1 VEREAPSTGLAREAI
16 GLREVLFQSITHMA
30 PAAAVAF
37 SIPAGANFAGGA
49 LPLAVVLALVACV
62 FVAISIGQMAKHLP
76 SAGSFYTYTSRGL
89 HPSIGFL
96 VAWGYAIVE
105 PLVAPLLYI
114 ILGITVAG
122 TLDAEF
128 NCAIC
133 TADYWW
139 IWALV
144 GAGLVFL
151 LGYFGIQISA
161 RTGTILGVF
170 EIGVFAALA
179 IYLIAKADLNT
190 FDVFT
195 DSFANADSFEG
206 WKGIFAG
213 SVYTILAFIGFE
225 AAAPLAEE
233 AVDPR
238 RTIKR
243 AVVGS
248 AVLIGL
254 FYVLT
259 TYAAVVFF
267 GPDRFAGEFFGSG
280 GGNPWDALAR
290 SAWGAGWVLVFFAI
304 VNSAIANSN
313 AGANAATRT
322 WFAMGRIRLLPRL
335 LARTHPK
342 WKSPHVAVWL
352 QLLLGIAI
360 PLWLGFQFDP
370 LTAFLTV
377 ATMIVGVVVAI
388 YIVVNAACIGYYW
401 RFRRDEANILLHG
414 ILPVLGILAF
424 IPAFLTAMGLPIL
437 PGDFIAR
444 LPHPLNKTGIA
455 IGIAYAIGLIYL
467 LILYATNRQRIED
480 TGKIFIEDDPA
491 AAAEVTTPA

>member
-1 VEREAPSTGLAREAI
+1 
-16 GLREVLFQSITHMA
+16 MA

-37 SIPAGANFAGGA
+37 SIPFGAPFAGGA
-49 LPLAVVLALVACV
+49 LPLSVLLALVGCL
-62 FVAISIGQMAKHLP
+62 FVAISIGQLAKHLP

-96 VAWGYAIVE
+96 VAWGYALVE

-128 NCAIC
+128 TCAVC
-133 TADYWW
+133 RADQWW

-144 GAGLVFL
+144 GAGVVFL
-151 LGYFGIQISA
+151 LGYFGIQLST
-161 RTGTILGVF
+161 RTGTLLGLF

-179 IYLIAKADLNT
+179 VWLIMEADRNT

-195 DSFANADSFEG
+195 DTFANAEGFEG
-206 WKGIFAG
+206 VKGIFAG

-225 AAAPLAEE
+225 AAAPLSEE
-233 AVDPR
+233 ARDPR

-248 AVLIGL
+248 AILIGL

-259 TYAAVVFF
+259 TYAAATFF
-267 GPDRFAGEFFGSG
+267 GPERFAGEFVASG

-290 SAWGAGWVLVFFAI
+290 SVWGAGWVLVFFAI

-322 WFAMGRIRLLPRL
+322 WFAMGRIRLLPSL
-335 LARTHPK
+335 LAQVHPR
-342 WKSPHVAVWL
+342 WKSPHVAVTL
-352 QLLLGIAI
+352 QFLIGIGI
-360 PLWLGFQFDP
+360 PLWLGFQFEP
-370 LTAFLTV
+370 LTAFGFV
-377 ATMIVGVVVAI
+377 ATIIVGVVLAI
-388 YIVVNAACIGYYW
+388 YIAVNAACIGYYW
-401 RFRRDEANILLHG
+401 RFRREEANVVLHLVVP
-414 ILPVLGILAF
+414 ILGILAF
-424 IPAFLTAMGLPIL
+424 IPAIFTALGLPIL

-444 LPHPLNKTGIA
+444 LSHPLDKAGLVVGIA
-455 IGIAYAIGLIYL
+455 MAIGVVYLI
-467 LILYATNRQRIED
+467 ILYVVKPERIRETGRVFLED
-480 TGKIFIEDDPA
+480 EPTVAPEAPA
-491 AAAEVTTPA
+491 AV